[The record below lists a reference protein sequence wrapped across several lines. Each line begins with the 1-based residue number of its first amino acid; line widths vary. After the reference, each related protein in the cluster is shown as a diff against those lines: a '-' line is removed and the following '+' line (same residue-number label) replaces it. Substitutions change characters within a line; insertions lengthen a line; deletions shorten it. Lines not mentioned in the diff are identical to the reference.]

1 MKTTSIWAMLA
12 LLTLIA
18 LPAAATNGWWDDL
31 YEEKTVTLEQVMA
44 HPEAYKGMDVS
55 FVVQFHQL
63 GQIDNPY
70 YTRFEKGQYL
80 NFSVWSDA
88 ATLWDKKAY
97 NNDFPYLF
105 IDRIATECQT
115 ILTASAYDRF
125 LVTGRVSSIF
135 RGKPWI
141 EVVGL
146 KALDKKLTEP
156 TLIKMVKAYKL
167 KKAKRFDAAAT
178 EFNQATNEKLPAMVQ
193 TVLHRET
200 GVCFAAA
207 NRFKDALVPLEKA
220 VSLTPEDKG
229 LIKVLAHCRQQ
240 VKKSAVKTV
249 SKTKENGTEKPVKKE
264 AGPKLISTK
273 KVPAK

>member
-1 MKTTSIWAMLA
+1 MKTIRISAMLA
-12 LLTLIA
+12 MLAFIS

-31 YEEKTVTLEQVMA
+31 YEEKTVTLEQVIA

-70 YTRFEKGQYL
+70 YTQFEKGQYL
-80 NFSVWSDA
+80 NFSVWSDSA
-88 ATLWDKKAY
+88 ELWSKKAY
-97 NNDFPYLF
+97 GDDFPYLF

-115 ILTASAYDRF
+115 ILTSSAYDRF
-125 LVTGRVSSIF
+125 LVTGRVASIF

-146 KALDKKLTEP
+146 KALEKKMTEP

-178 EFNQATNEKLPAMVQ
+178 EFNQATSEKLPVSVR
-193 TVLHRET
+193 TVLNREA

-207 NRFKDALVPLEKA
+207 SRFKDALVPLERA
-220 VSLTPEDKG
+220 STLVPGDKD
-229 LIKVLAHCRQQ
+229 LIKILAHCRAEL
-240 VKKSAVKTV
+240 KKAGAKAAAKTA
-249 SKTKENGTEKPVKKE
+249 TKGKE
-264 AGPKLISTK
+264 ADAKNKPKLISTTK
-273 KVPAK
+273 NPSK